1 MFTSAPLFLSQD
13 LSEILIRL
21 QREKNKNGG
30 TRIQLKLQSMHLI
43 EINAGLTIQLV
54 RLGYRVQW
62 FKDVV
67 VTVLGKEEEIF

>member
-1 MFTSAPLFLSQD
+1 
-13 LSEILIRL
+13 
-21 QREKNKNGG
+21 
-30 TRIQLKLQSMHLI
+30 MHLI
-43 EINAGLTIQLV
+43 EINAGLTIQIV